1 MEGYIRI
8 LPLGMWSLVLATGAL
23 LALTRLCTDGLNCAT
38 CGIHRSR
45 GDLKVG
51 WVSRLCIVIFF
62 SWVYKFDSLQSF

>member
-38 CGIHRSR
+38 CGIHRS
-45 GDLKVG
+45 GGVFEG
-51 WVSRLCIVIFF
+51 WLIL
-62 SWVYKFDSLQSF
+62 DSGWFG